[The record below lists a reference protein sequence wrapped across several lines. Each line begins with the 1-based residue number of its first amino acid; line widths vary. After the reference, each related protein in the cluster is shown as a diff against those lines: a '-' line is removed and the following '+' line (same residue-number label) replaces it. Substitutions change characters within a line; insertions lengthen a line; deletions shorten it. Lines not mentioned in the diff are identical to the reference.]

1 MTLDLIKLGTDCKQR
16 FLTWGEDLRTGL
28 DRELRLL
35 QVGYQ
40 DQAFLATT
48 KGAAYRHLE
57 AGAQRMADPVR
68 AAW

>member
-1 MTLDLIKLGTDCKQR
+1 MIVNLIKLGTDCMQR
-16 FLTWGEDLRTGL
+16 FIVWGEDLRTGL

-57 AGAQRMADPVR
+57 AATQRIADPLR
-68 AAW
+68 AAS